1 MLLLL
6 SDVLIIISLS
16 FFKEEMLTLSIALKL
31 SLNFRTCNE
40 DNSYLSLTLVGKL
53 SIHPFKSKTGYTL
66 PPACGVL
73 ENYIYKKI

>member
-1 MLLLL
+1 M
-6 SDVLIIISLS
+6 
-16 FFKEEMLTLSIALKL
+16 
-31 SLNFRTCNE
+31 
-40 DNSYLSLTLVGKL
+40 SLTLVGKL